1 MLMLTKRIE
10 CGELG
15 HGVKRCPVAKAA
27 AEGAGGDGGFGDGGF
42 GDATES
48 AEPAAPGGWG
58 NDDSGGVAVES
69 SGGW

>member
-1 MLMLTKRIE
+1 M
-10 CGELG
+10 
-15 HGVKRCPVAKAA
+15 KRCPVAKAA